1 MNLPKLS
8 IHRPVTFTMVFWGII
23 LVGIVSLQ
31 RLPVEMMPNVA
42 FEDIS
47 IIIQIRGG
55 IPPSDVEMLVTKPVE
70 EAVGGVS
77 HLREIISISEEGES
91 RVVLRFEP
99 GTNMD
104 FAALEVR
111 EKFSRIVD
119 KLPREIEKPVIA
131 KYQKTDVPIVIL
143 AVTGIGYTPEILR
156 RLVDEK
162 IKERFQRLEGVANVE
177 VVGGRERKILIE
189 ARQDDLQ
196 RYGIPLGRVLN
207 ILNLNNLN
215 LLAGEIKRERDKFL
229 IRTMGQ
235 YENISDIENL
245 GVGVSHQGSV
255 IRLRD
260 VAFVKDSFLEPIDLA
275 RVDIQPVVSLYLQ
288 KESTANTVK
297 VVESIK
303 KEIEETRFIIPKD
316 IVMKLTYNQAEAIRD
331 AISAVKSSLFW
342 GGILAIIVLFFFL
355 WDLKSTLIIGIS
367 IPVSVIATFAFMFF
381 AKLTLN
387 VMTLSGLALGIGM
400 LVDNSVVVLDNIF
413 KKREV
418 GLSQKKAAEEGSS
431 EVTLAITAS
440 TLTTIVV
447 FLPIVF
453 VNKEI
458 RLLYVGLS
466 LTVVFSLLASLFV
479 AISFI
484 PLLGSRLVMR
494 SYGRKIENVPR
505 ARRYFIKIKKF
516 YRNALAKALHF
527 RYAIVL
533 VAFLLFIFALK
544 MGKNLKT
551 EFIGVTEQNEF
562 TIHVQLPVG
571 AKLDVSD
578 KCVEQIERVAKELPE
593 VRTISSRI
601 ERWSSK
607 IYVRLYPLAQ
617 RARSTQEII
626 NELRPRTEEIE
637 RYYDAFIYF
646 EEPQEVGTREVF
658 LDVFGYD
665 YEVLKNLAI
674 AMASKLQTVK
684 GMTDVKIRMREGRP
698 ELRLFIDKEKAASF
712 GLNIEDISTTIHG
725 QMRGLRATYY
735 HTEAKEVEIVVRLH
749 EDDRRRFKDLHRLI
763 LTSRDGNSVYLN
775 QIANFRFDI
784 GPSEIWRKNKQRMV
798 QVSGS
803 RGSMSLKEAGEKIKE
818 ALKSVEFPKDY
829 FYRFGGDYEKML
841 KNQKEFTFAIFLT
854 LFLVYLVMA
863 CLFESYAQPLIIMM
877 TVPLAAIGVVSIMRI
892 TDTSINIGAL
902 IGFMMLGGIV
912 VNNAIVLIDFIN
924 LKLQNKKHKRYNLLK
939 ALIFAGEDRLRPIL
953 MTTITTLLGLTP
965 MALDRSE
972 SASLWSPLAITVM
985 GGLTS
990 STFLTLF
997 IIPSLFLIFEDIKKF
1012 ILAVVIERKP
1022 LLSLKLLRRTT

>member
-1 MNLPKLS
+1 M
-8 IHRPVTFTMVFWGII
+8 IFWGII
-23 LVGIVSLQ
+23 LVGVVSLQ

-55 IPPSDVEMLVTKPVE
+55 VPPSDVEMLVTKPVE
-70 EAVGGVS
+70 EAVSGVS

-131 KYQKTDVPIVIL
+131 KYQKTDVPIVIV
-143 AVTGIGYTPEILR
+143 AVTGTGYTPEILR
-156 RLVDEK
+156 RVVDEK

-177 VVGGRERKILIE
+177 VVGGRERKILVE
-189 ARQDDLQ
+189 ARQEDLK
-196 RYGIPLGRVLN
+196 RYNIPLSRVIN
-207 ILNLNNLN
+207 ILSLNNLN
-215 LLAGEIKRERDKFL
+215 LLAGEIKREKDKFL
-229 IRTMGQ
+229 IRTIGQ
-235 YENISDIENL
+235 YEKISDIEEV
-245 GVGVSHQGSV
+245 GVGISPQGSV
-255 IRLRD
+255 IKLKD
-260 VAFVKDSFLEPIDLA
+260 VAYVKDSFLEPIDLA
-275 RVDIQPVVSLYLQ
+275 RVDIQPVVSLYIQ
-288 KESTANTVK
+288 KETSANTVK
-297 VVESIK
+297 VVELIK
-303 KEIEETRFIIPKD
+303 KEIEETRAIIPKD
-316 IVMKLTYNQAEAIRD
+316 VIMKITYNQAEAIRD
-331 AISAVKSSLFW
+331 AISAVKSSLLW
-342 GGILAIIVLFFFL
+342 GGILAIGVLFLFL

-367 IPVSVIATFAFMFF
+367 IPISVISTFAFMFF
-381 AKLTLN
+381 SKLTLN
-387 VMTLSGLALGIGM
+387 IMTLSGLALGIGM
-400 LVDNSVVVLDNIF
+400 LVDNSIVVLDNIF
-413 KKREV
+413 KKREI
-418 GLSQKKAAEEGSS
+418 GSPQRIAAEEGAQ

-458 RLLYVGLS
+458 RLLYMGLS
-466 LTVVFSLLASLFV
+466 LTVVFSLIASLFV
-479 AISFI
+479 ALSFI
-484 PLLGSRLVMR
+484 PLLGSRLVMQTSLKKKGEPPKTR
-494 SYGRKIENVPR
+494 L
-505 ARRYFIKIKKF
+505 YFMKLKKL
-516 YRNALAKALHF
+516 YRHALAKALHF
-527 RYAIVL
+527 RYIL
-533 VAFLLFIFALK
+533 IIVAFILFLITLK
-544 MGKNLKT
+544 AGKNLKT

-578 KCVEQIERVAKELPE
+578 KCVEQIERVVKELPE

-617 RARSTQEII
+617 RTRSTQEII
-626 NELRPRTEEIE
+626 NSLRPKTEEIE
-637 RYYDAFIYF
+637 RYYDAFIYY

-665 YEVLKNLAI
+665 YEILKNLAI
-674 AMASKLQTVK
+674 GMATKLQAVK

-698 ELRLFIDKEKAASF
+698 EIRLFIDKEKASFF
-712 GLNIEDISTTIHG
+712 GLNIEDIAMIIHG

-735 HTEAKEVEIVVRLH
+735 HTEAKEVEMVVRLQ
-749 EDDRRRFKDLHRLI
+749 ETDRKKFRDLQNLV
-763 LTSRDGNSVYLN
+763 LTSRDGTSVYLN

-803 RGSMSLKEAGEKIKE
+803 RGTMSLREAGEKIKE
-818 ALKSVEFPKDY
+818 ALKDVEFPKDY
-829 FYRFGGDYEKML
+829 FYRFGGDYDKML
-841 KNQKEFTFAIFLT
+841 RNQKEFTFAIFLT

-863 CLFESYAQPLIIMM
+863 CLFESYIQPLIIMM
-877 TVPLAAIGVVSIMRI
+877 TVPLAAIGVVTIMRI

-902 IGFMMLGGIV
+902 IGFMMLGGVV

-924 LKLQNKKHKRYNLLK
+924 LKLQNRKKNSYNLFK
-939 ALIFAGEDRLRPIL
+939 ALLFAGQDRLRPIL

-985 GGLTS
+985 GGLMS

-997 IIPSLFLIFEDIKKF
+997 IIPSLFLIFEDIKRIFLKIIF
-1012 ILAVVIERKP
+1012 VKPVLFLKP
-1022 LLSLKLLRRTT
+1022 LRRAV